1 MTWIPYDGGLVEEI
15 ASRLALRLPN
25 AQAIHVIAQA
35 ISEGDGREVVCDLA
49 TGVGKTYILAGL
61 VDYLAA
67 CGVRNILV
75 VTPGTTI
82 QDKTVANFTPGHP
95 KYVAGGDAEPL
106 VITSDNFSR
115 GQVGDALHDA
125 TITKLYVFN
134 VQQLIRPTDK
144 TSRRVRAQDEFI
156 GAGLYQHLQQVDD
169 LVVIADEH
177 HVYSAR
183 AKAFN
188 NAIGE
193 LGARAV
199 VGLTATPASGVEPI
213 FRYSLAEAIAD
224 GYVKIPVIVYRPD
237 GRKDE
242 ETVLTDACH
251 LLRIKDAAWTT
262 WAETQGRTPVHPVLF
277 VVCRDIADAERVANR
292 LTADDMFP
300 GEGQV
305 LTITSQSSDVAL
317 QALAAVEEPD
327 SPVRAVVSVN
337 KLKEGWDVKNIGVII
352 GLRALA
358 SETLTEQ
365 VLGRGLRLPY
375 GHRVGTPM
383 VDSVDLVAHESYRQ
397 LLNNKEALLQKV
409 LPAAGGDVDDNR
421 PRPASN
427 DGDTPA
433 PSEGTQGQQGIL
445 DFTSKPRILGDDR
458 VDGSLLLQVESMDD
472 AIAQGERDRK
482 AVKTTR
488 EKIPGAPT
496 IRFPRREQEILPVRF
511 SFSYITDAAAQAEGA
526 AYSQEFKVILA
537 RQAVDAR
544 RTMDDSVDIQVKSV
558 ESVDATQRLIPIA
571 ELRDDLYD
579 RIWNSGYVEE
589 TLAESRA
596 AERIVREF
604 LKGAGVTAED
614 QNHEWGEL
622 RAQQAASALGK
633 LVKTAYDNRKL
644 QPTYAFRLIDIP
656 TVPGPPMPSNVVG
669 KWEDFRKDLWYT
681 GWDHCIEPVASFD
694 AKSTEYALAHLFDS
708 SPSVQWWLRNYD
720 PGPAWIERDNGKKY
734 YPDFIVIDVEGT
746 HWLVEGKAD
755 DRAND
760 PEVQDKKRAAEDWAR
775 FVRDHGEFGNWR
787 YIFATESTIKNA
799 RGSWESLLAL
809 AKPE

>member
-1 MTWIPYDGGLVEEI
+1 MTWITYDAGLVDDI
-15 ASRLALRLPN
+15 AARLDLRTPN
-25 AQAIHVIAQA
+25 ADAIRAVAKTIVDG
-35 ISEGDGREVVCDLA
+35 SGREVVCDLA

-67 CGVRNILV
+67 QGVRNILV

-95 KYVAGGDAEPL
+95 KYVAGGDVEPL
-106 VITSDNFSR
+106 VITSENFAR
-115 GQVGDALHDA
+115 GQVGDALHDE
-125 TITKLYVFN
+125 TVTKLFVFN

-156 GAGLYQHLQQVDD
+156 GTGLYQHLQDVDD

-177 HVYSAR
+177 HVYSAK

-188 NAIGE
+188 QAIDD

-199 VGLTATPASGVEPI
+199 VGLTATPAQGVEPI

-242 ETVLTDACH
+242 QTVLTDACH

-262 WAETQGRTPVHPVLF
+262 WAQSQDKPPVHPVLF
-277 VVCRDIADAERVANR
+277 VVCRDISDAERVAER

-305 LTITSQSSDVAL
+305 LTITSQSSEVAL
-317 QALAAVEEPD
+317 RALAAVEEPD
-327 SPVRAVVSVN
+327 SPVRVVVSVN
-337 KLKEGWDVKNIGVII
+337 KLKEGWDVKNIGVIV

-375 GHRVGTPM
+375 GRRVGTPM

-397 LLNNKEALLQKV
+397 LLANKEALLQKV
-409 LPAAGGDVDDNR
+409 LPVGGGEVDEDR
-421 PRPASN
+421 PRPDLGTEQPSG
-427 DGDTPA
+427 DGQPV
-433 PSEGTQGQQGIL
+433 QQEML
-445 DFTSKPRILGDDR
+445 NFTSRPRVLGDDI

-482 AVKTTR
+482 AVSTLRAKVS
-488 EKIPGAPT
+488 GAPT

-511 SFSYITDAAAQAEGA
+511 SFSYITDAAAEAEGH
-526 AYSQEFKVILA
+526 AYEHEFKVTLA
-537 RQAVDAR
+537 RQAVDAQR
-544 RTMDDSVDIQVKSV
+544 GIDGTVGVNLKAA
-558 ESVDATQRLIPIA
+558 ESVDATQKHIPISA
-571 ELRDDLYD
+571 LRDDLYD
-579 RIWNSGYVEE
+579 RIWNNGYTEE
-589 TLAESRA
+589 SLPESRA
-596 AERIVREF
+596 AERVVRAF

-614 QNHEWGEL
+614 QDHEWGEL
-622 RAQQAASALGK
+622 RARQAATALGK
-633 LVKTAYDNRKL
+633 LVKAAYDNRKL
-644 QPTYAFRLIDIP
+644 QPTYAFRPIDVP
-656 TVPGPPMPSNVVG
+656 TVPPPPMPSNVVN
-669 KWEDFRKDLWYT
+669 KWANFRKDLWYE
-681 GWDHCIEPVASFD
+681 GWEHSIEPVASFD

-720 PGPAWIERDNGKKY
+720 PGPIWIERDNGKKY
-734 YPDFIVIDVEGT
+734 YPDFIVLDTNGT
-746 HWLVEGKAD
+746 HWVVEGKAD

-760 PEVQDKKRAAEDWAR
+760 TEVQDKKRAAEDWAR
-775 FVRDHGEFGNWR
+775 FVRDYGEFGTWR
-787 YIFATESTIKNA
+787 YIFATENIIKNA